1 MPSRTRSSSFGSE
14 RFAVFGA
21 GSSAS
26 VAHSFGFLRRPW
38 HRRGHV
44 GNITLAGEG
53 NRMLPACSA
62 FGRREVQ
69 LKLDTTYRGKEVRL
83 KPDTTYH
90 GTSEAVEA

>member
-1 MPSRTRSSSFGSE
+1 
-14 RFAVFGA
+14 
-21 GSSAS
+21 
-26 VAHSFGFLRRPW
+26 
-38 HRRGHV
+38 
-44 GNITLAGEG
+44 
-53 NRMLPACSA
+53 MLPACSA